1 MIHITIGI
9 LIKDQDITTL
19 SIEWLRKKDGP
30 CARELSTEAEAKK
43 NDKVGKEKG
52 KQNKM
57 MEQQHQK

>member
-9 LIKDQDITTL
+9 LVKDQDITRL
-19 SIEWLRKKDGP
+19 SIEWLRKKDGL
-30 CARELSTEAEAKK
+30 CARELSTEAEAKG